1 MANVLRLVNVDF
13 TRARNPI
20 LRGVNWEVR
29 EGERWVVL
37 GPNGA
42 GKTTIMRMLAA
53 REHPSAGTVEVLG
66 QRLGAVDVWELRSRI
81 GFVSSAMINAIV
93 PGDRVLNVVINGAFG
108 STGRTHSE
116 VEELDVNRARDLL
129 EVLGI
134 SALAERAFFTLSTGE
149 KQRVCIARA
158 LMPDPELLV
167 LDEPATGLDL
177 GGREQL
183 LSALN
188 ELASFAGAPAMVIVT
203 HHVEEIPPG
212 TTHALLLREGRVAAS
227 GLVAQV
233 LTSEHLSTAFG
244 IPLLVEERRGR
255 FLAVAAQARP
265 GGRHAAGKTG
275 EARDQGGAG
284 QPARSE

>member
-1 MANVLRLVNVDF
+1 MANVLRLSNVAF

-20 LRGVNWEVR
+20 LRGVDWEVR

-53 REHPSAGTVEVLG
+53 REHPSAGSVEVLG
-66 QRLGAVDVWELRSRI
+66 QRLGAVDVWELRGRI

-93 PGDRVLNVVINGAFG
+93 PGDRVLNIVVNGVFG
-108 STGRTHSE
+108 TTGRTHSE
-116 VEELDVNRARDLL
+116 VEEVDLKRAGDLLDVLSIA
-129 EVLGI
+129 
-134 SALAERAFFTLSTGE
+134 ALADREFFTLSTGE

-212 TTHALLLREGRVAAS
+212 TTHALLLREGQVAAAGPAS
-227 GLVAQV
+227 QV
-233 LTSEHLSTAFG
+233 LTSEHLSAAFG
-244 IPLLVEERRGR
+244 VPLLVEERQGR
-255 FLAVAAQARP
+255 YIAVAAHVRA
-265 GGRHAAGKTG
+265 GGRHAAGDNGAT
-275 EARDQGGAG
+275 EAGH
-284 QPARSE
+284 PAQSQ